1 MNALQAYQQVN
12 TQTSVTDAD
21 PHRLI
26 QLLLNGALERI
37 NMAKGRIESKDYAGK
52 GNLIGKSME
61 IVSALRGALDF
72 EQGGELAGNLEA
84 LYDYIERGLLEA
96 SVRNDPEK
104 LEEMA
109 SLLRTIKEGWEGIRE
124 EAVEFLKERDAS

>member
-37 NMAKGRIESKDYAGK
+37 NMAKGRIEAKDYAGK

-72 EQGGELAGNLEA
+72 EQGGELAANLEA

-109 SLLRTIKEGWEGIRE
+109 SLLRTIKEGWDGIRE

>member
-37 NMAKGRIESKDYAGK
+37 NMAKGRIESKDYAAK
-52 GNLIGKSME
+52 GNLIGKSIE
-61 IVSALRGALDF
+61 IVSALKGSLDF
-72 EQGGELAGNLEA
+72 EQGSQLAGNLEA

>member
-26 QLLLNGALERI
+26 QLLLNGALERV
-37 NMAKGRIESKDYAGK
+37 NMAKGKIEAKDYAAK
-52 GNLIGKSME
+52 GNLIGKSIE
-61 IVSALRGALDF
+61 IVSALRGSLDF
-72 EQGGELAGNLEA
+72 EKGGELAGNLEA

-109 SLLRTIKEGWEGIRE
+109 GLLRTIKEGWDGIRE
-124 EAVEFLKERDAS
+124 EALAFLNEPEVG

>member
-1 MNALQAYQQVN
+1 MNALQQYQQVN
-12 TQTSVTDAD
+12 TQTSVVDAD

-26 QLLLNGALERI
+26 QLLLDGALERI
-37 NMAKGRIESKDYAGK
+37 NMAKGRIEAKDYAGK
-52 GNLIGKSME
+52 GNLIGKSID
-61 IVSALRGALDF
+61 IVVALRGALDF

-96 SVRNDPEK
+96 SIRNDPEK

-109 SLLRTIKEGWEGIRE
+109 NLLRTIKEGWDGIRE
-124 EAVEFLKERDAS
+124 EALTFLKERDVS